1 MLLGRDRE
9 QRAMVRLLCDARAGG
24 SGVLAIVGEA
34 GIDKSALLAYAGPGR
49 YSSSAS
55 RAAARAA
62 PSVSTGR

>member
-1 MLLGRDRE
+1 
-9 QRAMVRLLCDARAGG
+9 MVRLLCDARAGG

>member
-1 MLLGRDRE
+1 MLLGRAHE
-9 QRAMVRLLCDARAGG
+9 QQALARLLENARAGA